1 MRDARKDGEVSSTS
15 GIAAVVRTDALG
27 RLGSVVCCWEDPLF
41 SEVSFVDGAWFG
53 RMSLV
58 LLLAIS
64 SADTGHVHSRLVRAQ
79 DVQHG
84 LRSSHFFRLARHVKQ
99 PFFDLGMLRRYL
111 VG

>member
-1 MRDARKDGEVSSTS
+1 MRDARKDDEFSSAS
-15 GIAAVVRTDALG
+15 GIDAVVRTAGLG
-27 RLGSVVCCWEDPLF
+27 LLGSVVCCWDGRLL
-41 SEVSFVDGAWFG
+41 SEVSFSDDVGFG

-58 LLLAIS
+58 LFFAVF
-64 SADTGHVHSRLVRAQ
+64 SAETGHVHSRLVRAQ
-79 DVQHG
+79 DVQQG